1 MIIRDTIE
9 LALIAHQKGSHW
21 FAPDTMRFFKSRV
34 SRQVFGGKYFISSED
49 TSSPYY
55 PDVRKYSVRS
65 FHIEENGLLSIDTI
79 GEFGQYAT
87 RSAALSA
94 IRKLLKAEGFGA

>member
-1 MIIRDTIE
+1 MITDTIE
-9 LALIAHQKGSHW
+9 LALVSHQLGSHW
-21 FAPDTMRFFKSRV
+21 FAPNTMRFFRSRV

-65 FHIEENGLLSIDTI
+65 FRIENGEFFIETI
-79 GEFGQYAT
+79 GEFRQYDT
-87 RSAALSA
+87 RSQAFAA
-94 IRKLLKAEGFGA
+94 IQKLLKAEGLGA

>member
-1 MIIRDTIE
+1 MFYNTNE
-9 LALIAHQKGSHW
+9 LAEFATRSGSHW
-21 FAPDTMRFFKSRV
+21 FEPSTMRFFKSRV
-34 SRQVFGGKYFISSED
+34 SREIFGGRFFISSED

-65 FHIEENGLLSIDTI
+65 FYITENGLLQIETI
-79 GEFGQYAT
+79 GEFRQYAT

-94 IRKLLKAEGFGA
+94 IKKLLKAEGFGA

>member
-1 MIIRDTIE
+1 MIYTTNE
-9 LALIAHQKGSHW
+9 LAEIATRLGSHW
-21 FAPDTMRFFKSRV
+21 FAPSTMRFFKSRV

-79 GEFGQYAT
+79 GEFQQYAT

-94 IRKLLKAEGFGA
+94 IQKLLKAEGFGA